1 MTVPEPIVRRA
12 TVITSL
18 NLKGGVGKTHAC
30 WLIAGVC
37 QEQNRKCLVLDLDKQ
52 GNISTSLLPNFDGSV
67 GTDAFFNPAID
78 PDLSTLIRKTAF
90 SCLDVIPGSFALE
103 HFNLTDPV
111 QWKSSGLVLSLVDP
125 LREASA
131 FYDYILLD
139 CPADI
144 SLITYAALCA
154 SDFLLVPLEAAQ
166 WGALGTQHVLKTY
179 EHVRQQYNAN
189 LQLLGFVVSR
199 FKRMRKYQTTYLKQ
213 LREHFGEDA
222 FETFIPDLSTF
233 EQAVTDRIPVNLH
246 SPSSHASHVA
256 REFFRR
262 NRTPCGKA
270 PQSPR
275 CPLPRPRSGAYRG
288 CRLIRLKPPF
298 HRINKADA
306 VCRIRT

>member
-1 MTVPEPIVRRA
+1 MTVPEPTARRA
-12 TVITSL
+12 TIITSL

-52 GNISTSLLPNFDGSV
+52 GNISTSLLPNFDGSG

-103 HFNLTDPV
+103 HFNLTDPT

-125 LREASA
+125 LREAST

-154 SDFLLVPLEAAQ
+154 SDFLMVPLEAAQ

-179 EHVRQQYNAN
+179 KHVREQYHSD
-189 LQLLGFVVSR
+189 LKLLGFVVNR
-199 FKRMRKYQTTYLKQ
+199 FKRRRKYQATYLRQ
-213 LREHFGEDA
+213 LQEHFGSDA
-222 FETFIPDLSTF
+222 FETVIPDLSTY

-246 SPSSHASHVA
+246 SPRSYASHVA
-256 REFFRR
+256 REFFAEIERR
-262 NRTPCGKA
+262 AERLRTV
-270 PQSPR
+270 R
-275 CPLPRPRSGAYRG
+275 DDR
-288 CRLIRLKPPF
+288 RLG
-298 HRINKADA
+298 
-306 VCRIRT
+306 RIREPIRAVA

>member
-1 MTVPEPIVRRA
+1 MPEPTARRA

-18 NLKGGVGKTHAC
+18 NLKGGVGKTHVC

-37 QEQNRKCLVLDLDKQ
+37 QEQNLKCLVLDLDKQ
-52 GNISTSLLPNFDGSV
+52 GNISTSLLPNFDAGV

-103 HFNLTDPV
+103 HYNLTDPA

-131 FYDYILLD
+131 LYDYILLD

-179 EHVRQQYNAN
+179 EHVRQQYNVD

-199 FKRMRKYQTTYLKQ
+199 FKRRRKYQTTYLKQ

-246 SPSSHASHVA
+246 SPRSHASHVA
-256 REFFRR
+256 REFFAEIERR
-262 NRTPCGKA
+262 AERLRTVRDVRRLGGVREPV
-270 PQSPR
+270 
-275 CPLPRPRSGAYRG
+275 GAV
-288 CRLIRLKPPF
+288 
-298 HRINKADA
+298 A
-306 VCRIRT
+306 